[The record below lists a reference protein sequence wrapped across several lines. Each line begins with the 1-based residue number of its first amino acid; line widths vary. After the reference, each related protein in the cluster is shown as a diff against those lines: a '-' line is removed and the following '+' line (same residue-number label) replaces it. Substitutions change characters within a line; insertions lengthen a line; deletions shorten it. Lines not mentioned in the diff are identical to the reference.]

1 MPKNDRLY
9 FLMDQLDE
17 GELLFLLQNGL
28 EKKAEPYKSYS
39 KKQLMDAVS
48 LELREAASHSFAN
61 AFRPDHDLPYKQILI
76 DVANKL
82 SRYHVTKYKLDDD
95 RSEEEIEKEILRL
108 FDLEAKKWWSR
119 LSDEEKNRI
128 ADEMSRMINA
138 KLVSSVNR
146 RMFIKYRIK
155 KELTDSVITKGIVF
169 TLLAISGGGALGVLG
184 GSLLTKVGWVIAS
197 RTAGLLYPLKFMNA
211 SIGSLNGK
219 AILDLIGGFAVAL
232 SVFVPSTL
240 YFHADTNYKK
250 TIPTVIM
257 LLSKIHLNKV
267 FGS

>member
-9 FLMDQLDE
+9 FLMEQLDE
-17 GELLFLLQNGL
+17 GDLLFLLQNGL
-28 EKKAEPYKSYS
+28 EKKAELYQSYS
-39 KKQLMDAVS
+39 KKQLMDALS
-48 LELREAASHSFAN
+48 AELREAASHSFAN

-82 SRYHVTKYKLDDD
+82 SKYHVTKYKLDDD

-108 FDLEAKKWWSR
+108 FDLEAKRWWSK

-138 KLVSSVNR
+138 KIVSSVSR

-155 KELTDSVITKGIVF
+155 KEVTDSVVTKGIVLG
-169 TLLAISGGGALGVLG
+169 LLAVSAGGVLGVMG
-184 GSLLTKVGWVIAS
+184 GSLLTKIGWAITS
-197 RTAGLLYPLKFMNA
+197 HTTGLLSPLKFMLS
-211 SIGSLNGK
+211 SIKGVSGKTILN
-219 AILDLIGGFAVAL
+219 LVGGIAVGL
-232 SVFVPSTL
+232 SVFVPSTV

-250 TIPTVIM
+250 TIPTVVM

-267 FGS
+267 FGI